1 MPDVLVTKKIQGDIN
16 ATYELVSNM
25 TNYPTFMPDLVSVEL
40 LERDGN
46 STVTNWVSSVAGRR
60 IQWTERDVFFPEQYR
75 IEYEQIKGDLKV
87 FRGYWQLT
95 QEEDGVMVA
104 LYVDFEFGIPMIA
117 GMLNPLLK
125 KTVRDNSEN
134 MLKYIEKEL
143 KAKG

>member
-1 MPDVLVTKKIQGDIN
+1 MPDVLVTKKIQGNIDSAYSLI
-16 ATYELVSNM
+16 SNM
-25 TNYPTFMPDLVSVEL
+25 TAYPTFMPDLISVDL

-46 STVTNWVSSVAGRR
+46 STITNWVSSVAGRK
-60 IQWTERDVFFPEQYR
+60 IQWTERDVFYPEQYR

-95 QEEDGVMVA
+95 QEADGVLIA

-134 MLKYIEKEL
+134 MLKCIEKEL
-143 KAKG
+143 LIM